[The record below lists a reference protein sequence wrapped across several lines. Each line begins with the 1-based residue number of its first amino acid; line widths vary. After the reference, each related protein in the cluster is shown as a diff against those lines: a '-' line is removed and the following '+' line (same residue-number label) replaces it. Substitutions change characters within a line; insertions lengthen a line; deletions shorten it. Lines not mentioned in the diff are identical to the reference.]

1 MVDLTHYSGAVIDRA
16 AERRTDET
24 WVAARLADPESRFI
38 PVWRGHSLINDLGTT
53 DAVLLTAAEAR
64 DFIDHATVAP
74 ILLGMTNG
82 HALFAIDISYLDDNE
97 AALLGGDGHFVELYG
112 VATQLVRDEASLLS
126 HAAWLVHWAQ
136 KHNHCGTCG
145 RPTTA
150 AQAGHLRRCTDA
162 TCGALHFPR
171 TDPAVIVL
179 VEHQGRCLLARQRG
193 WTGRLHSCLAG
204 FVEPG
209 EAAEEAV
216 VREVFEEAGVRVH
229 DVRFHATQP
238 WPYPCSLMIGFFAQ
252 ASDPTINMG
261 DDELAEAGWYS
272 RDDLR
277 SPDLDIELP
286 RHDSIARRLID
297 DWIARG

>member
-16 AERRTDET
+16 AERRTDEQ

-38 PVWRGHSLINDLGTT
+38 PVWRGHSLVDETGTAG
-53 DAVLLTAAEAR
+53 AVMLTADEAR
-64 DFIDHATVAP
+64 GFIEHATVAP
-74 ILLGMTNG
+74 ILLGMMNG
-82 HALFAIDISYLDDNE
+82 HALFAIDISYLDDSE
-97 AALLGGDGHFVELYG
+97 AAVLGGDGHFVELYG

-126 HAAWLVHWAQ
+126 HAAWLVQWAQ
-136 KHNHCGTCG
+136 KHHHCGTCG
-145 RPTTA
+145 QPTTA
-150 AQAGHLRRCTDA
+150 AQAGHLRRCTDE

-179 VEHQGRCLLARQRG
+179 VEHQERCLLARQRG

-252 ASDPTINMG
+252 AGDPTINMG
-261 DDELAEAGWYS
+261 DDELAEADWYS

-277 SPDLDIELP
+277 SADLDIELP

-297 DWIARG
+297 DWVARG